1 MNNETKKE
9 LGAASVL
16 MVLSLFTA
24 LVLIPKGI
32 TVQAMFG
39 SSASNINGRTMPYIA
54 VFIIFASALTQL
66 IKVIYAYRKGQQAE
80 GDFNPTKADI
90 IRLVAIMGLFILFV
104 VLFSTVGT
112 IVAVAVTVP
121 AILYVTGVRK
131 PTYYAIVYGFAGLCY
146 LCFVNL
152 LQIYLP

>member
-16 MVLSLFTA
+16 MVASLFIA
-24 LVLIPKGI
+24 FVLIPQGI
-32 TVQAMFG
+32 TIQTIFL
-39 SSASNINGRTMPYIA
+39 SSDTVINGRTMPYIA
-54 VFIIFASALTQL
+54 VFIIFASALTQFV
-66 IKVIYAYRKGQQAE
+66 KVYSAYRKGQQAE
-80 GDFNPTKADI
+80 GEFAPTKADVT
-90 IRLVAIMGLFILFV
+90 RLVVIMGLFILFV

-131 PTYYAIVYGFAGLCY
+131 PAYYAIVYGFAGLCY